1 MAFASTTTPRHGLGH
16 TLLSP
21 VRHLVQTIEWIRECN
36 RIGNEY
42 EQMSHMSDSRLSD
55 EFRFN
60 ALHYAA
66 WYQPMCRRLV

>member
-42 EQMSHMSDSRLSD
+42 EQMSHMSDSRLSMAGLKRED
-55 EFRFN
+55 I
-60 ALHYAA
+60 
-66 WYQPMCRRLV
+66 PTDIIRRSDLF